1 MLDDKEYRMPEEFCS
16 PAEPPTDMEREFNTS
31 MPVRTT
37 LAKKR
42 DKSRLLKRKAGGFI
56 AAAFSAVYVFLPM
69 YGIPLF
75 NADKADSGPFA
86 VAEISTGGYEGKLE
100 FEYFYTT
107 RNAEYGCN
115 ARTHH
120 IHHTYYYHTPDGTE
134 ESVDLGSIESISGLP
149 DAKVIS
155 FFTERGLN
163 IYDARQ
169 FYWTSDNYQSCHIED
184 KEHNVIPL
192 SELPEGYYIAD
203 TLPSY
208 VDFTKRLST
217 ERSYYESLRV
227 DNDDEFTSPAE
238 ADSGLYDLYVDSYYY
253 TYWVVPKAGEFPEHP
268 AISST
273 MNDYYAACGG
283 SDAGYAEL
291 GAVAPG
297 SVDLDKK
304 SLTLTLSPSVMR
316 EQISDTEETLHY
328 MTYRLYF
335 DRSEVPGL
343 KLPYTEREGGTADQ
357 PYIMVDPSLPL
368 KDQLS
373 KMAEAYGIDPGR
385 LRFHSEDWISE
396 AAVLLEGTEY
406 SGDPDSILDV
416 NIEKGMITYYHYH
429 TINLVLADDETEKPA
444 ISGYEGRLTFTQS
457 GGGSIYAEYDGV
469 INYPERHFI
478 YYYHTPDGK
487 PENLEFKYAATDWD
501 YMYSELK
508 EFFDERGLD
517 VSQAKQFFFTGDNY
531 MYWRIL
537 ENNNGIPGDVID
549 WLDLPREYRKRD
561 NLPNYDNFKV
571 DFARDR
577 AGEDNVD
584 NKSWYM
590 SHRIDDDDEY
600 HQEDLAYLLEAVT
613 DTYSYYIV
621 PSPGEEPERPNIKDF
636 NSTFDLSMN
645 EYDPSCGGAA
655 AGYAGLQAVDASS
668 IDLDQKF
675 FTLALR
681 PSVMR
686 EKISD
691 DEETLHYIV
700 YYLYLDRNSEGF
712 NGDIKKCPYQSHT
725 SYDEFVYKV
734 YNQVDSSLSL
744 KEQLSQMAEAY
755 GIDPS
760 RLRYHSEVLGTQSAG
775 FLDGSKFVSNPTSAT
790 LERDGKDGT
799 KINYKFHRIRLVL
812 ADSGSSP
819 AETPTTETPV
829 TYDLNNYKDSYNF
842 TGQSETYEDIEPG
855 KVKVLTTKYVVR
867 FNQNDHP
874 FNEEAPNVPADF
886 ASLPDYDQFTTLLS
900 LNTNIKPS
908 ELKLYDTDES
918 YSHITMSDDCLPVGD
933 IDDPFNLYVAAG
945 TVYYHYTR
953 TITYV
958 VP

>member
-1 MLDDKEYRMPEEFCS
+1 MLDDKEYRMPEEFYS
-16 PAEPPTDMEREFNTS
+16 PAEPPTDMDREFNTS

-42 DKSRLLKRKAGGFI
+42 DKSRLLKRKAGGFM

-75 NADKADSGPFA
+75 NADKADAGPFE
-86 VAEISTGGYEGKLE
+86 VAEMSTGGYEGKLE

-107 RNAEYGCN
+107 RTEEYGCN

-149 DAKVIS
+149 EAKVIS

-169 FYWTSDNYQSCHIED
+169 FYWTSDNYLSCHIED
-184 KEHNVIPL
+184 KENNVIPL

-217 ERSYYESLRV
+217 ERSYYDSLRV
-227 DNDDEFTSPAE
+227 DNDDEFNSPAE
-238 ADSGLYDLYVDSYYY
+238 ADSGLYDLYVDSYDY
-253 TYWVVPKAGEFPEHP
+253 TYWVVPNAGEFPEHP

-316 EQISDTEETLHY
+316 EQISDTEETLHH

-357 PYIMVDPSLPL
+357 PYIMVDPTLPL
-368 KDQLS
+368 KDQLA
-373 KMAEAYGIDPGR
+373 KMAEAYGIDPNR
-385 LRFHSEDWISE
+385 LRFHSEDSISE

-406 SGDPDSILDV
+406 SGNPDSILDV
-416 NIEKGMITYYHYH
+416 NIEKGMITYYRYH

-457 GGGSIYAEYDGV
+457 GGGRQYAEYDGV
-469 INYPERHFI
+469 TNSPERHFI

-487 PENLEFKYAATDWD
+487 PEDIEFQYGDTMWD
-501 YMYSELK
+501 SLYPRLK

-517 VSQAKQFFFTGDNY
+517 VSQAKQFFFTSNNY
-531 MYWRIL
+531 MYLRAIKK
-537 ENNNGIPGDVID
+537 EGGETIIPGSGMPEGY
-549 WLDLPREYRKRD
+549 DLYN

-577 AGEDNVD
+577 AGEKNVD
-584 NKSWYM
+584 DKSWYM
-590 SHRIDDDDEY
+590 SHRIDNDAEY
-600 HQEDLAYLLEAVT
+600 HQEDLPYMVEAIT
-613 DTYSYYIV
+613 DTYSYYVV
-621 PSPGEEPERPNIKDF
+621 PTPGEEPKRPEKSIV
-636 NSTFDLSMN
+636 N
-645 EYDPSCGGAA
+645 EYDPSSGGAA
-655 AGYAGLQAVDASS
+655 AGYAGLQAVDAGS

-675 FTLALR
+675 FTIAMR

-712 NGDIKKCPYQSHT
+712 NGDIKKVPYYWTQEDHSKL
-725 SYDEFVYKV
+725 VY
-734 YNQVDSSLSL
+734 YVDPKLSL

-775 FLDGSKFVSNPTSAT
+775 FLDGSDFVSNPTSAT
-790 LERDGKDGT
+790 LERDGEDGT

-812 ADSGSSP
+812 SDSGSTTVEQP
-819 AETPTTETPV
+819 ATETPV
-829 TYDLNNYKDSYNF
+829 TYDLNNYKDSYVLN
-842 TGQSETYEDIEPG
+842 GQSETYENIEPG
-855 KVKVLTTKYVVR
+855 KVKVLTTNYKAY
-867 FNQNDHP
+867 FNRNDHP
-874 FNEEAPNVPADF
+874 EDPDW
-886 ASLPDYDQFTTLLS
+886 ASGLPDNFSALPEQQQFTTLLS
-900 LNTNIKPS
+900 LQLGISPS
-908 ELKLYDTDES
+908 DLKYYDTNEG
-918 YSHITMSDDCLPVGD
+918 YSHITMSDDCIPVGD
-933 IDDPFNLYVAAG
+933 IDDPFSLYVAAG